1 MRALTRKDRPARRGS
16 DARLLSVAVLLAAG
30 LPGSA
35 VALALLWTQEHPAI
49 LQWALTAVV
58 VGAWLGAALVLRTS
72 LNRTLRTMASLL
84 GALRAGDYSIRARH
98 AGGDDPLSLVY
109 VEINGLER
117 QLREQRLGA
126 VEASDVL
133 HRVLAEIDTAV
144 MAFDERSALRVINRA
159 GERLLGGAAADLV
172 GKSADELHLGEAL
185 AGDAPHTVVREDAS
199 ARRHWQVRRNVIRQG
214 GERLTLVVMTDL
226 ERTLREEERAA
237 WRRLVRV
244 LGHEI
249 NNSLAPIKS
258 IAESVRALL
267 REHAGR
273 GDWTA
278 DADSGLAVVA
288 SRAESLRRFLAAYA
302 RLARLPPPT
311 LAPVDVA
318 AWVRHAAELETRMS
332 VSVQGVEGVEVRADR
347 DQLDQALINLIANAV
362 DASLET
368 DGGVEVHWRLEG
380 DRVAVMVD
388 DEGAGIAESD
398 SLFVPFYTTKPGGS
412 GIGLVLSQHIAENH
426 GGSLT
431 LRNRTDH
438 QGVRARLTLPL
449 GTL

>member
-1 MRALTRKDRPARRGS
+1 MTRTGHSGMRR
-16 DARLLSVAVLLAAG
+16 DAHLLSITVLLAAG
-30 LPGSA
+30 MPGSA
-35 VALALLWTQEHPAI
+35 VALALLWTQDHSAI
-49 LQWALTAVV
+49 LQWTLTVAVLA
-58 VGAWLGAALVLRTS
+58 AWLGVALALRSS
-72 LNRTLRTMASLL
+72 LHSTLRTMASLL
-84 GALRAGDYSIRARH
+84 AALRAGDYSIRARH

-133 HRVLAEIDTAV
+133 HRVLAEVDTAV
-144 MAFDERSALRVINRA
+144 MAFDERSALRVVNRA
-159 GERLLGGAAADLV
+159 GERLLGGDAAHLM
-172 GKSADELHLGEAL
+172 GRSADELRLGETL
-185 AGDAPHTVVREDAS
+185 AGDALRTLVREDAS
-199 ARRHWQVRRNVIRQG
+199 GRRHWQVRRNVIRQG

-237 WRRLVRV
+237 WYRLVRV

-267 REHAGR
+267 RAHAGR
-273 GDWTA
+273 GDWA
-278 DADSGLAVVA
+278 GDADHGLGVVA

-311 LAPVDVA
+311 LARVDVA
-318 AWVRHAAELETRMS
+318 TWVQHVAELETRMA
-332 VSVQGVEGVEVRADR
+332 VIVRGGDAVEVCADR
-347 DQLDQALINLIANAV
+347 DQLDQALINLIANAA
-362 DASLET
+362 DACVET
-368 DGGVEVHWRLEG
+368 AGKVEVHWRLEG
-380 DRVAVMVD
+380 GRVAVVVD
-388 DEGAGIAESD
+388 DEGAGIVESD

-426 GGSLT
+426 GGSLI
-431 LRNRTDH
+431 LHNRTDR
-438 QGVRARLTLPL
+438 QGVRARLTLPQRHV
-449 GTL
+449 

>member
-1 MRALTRKDRPARRGS
+1 MALG
-16 DARLLSVAVLLAAG
+16 AG

-35 VALALLWTQEHPAI
+35 VALALLWTQEHPAT

-58 VGAWLGAALVLRTS
+58 VAAWLAAALVLRTA
-72 LNRTLRTMASLL
+72 LHRTLRTMASLL
-84 GALRAGDYSIRARH
+84 GALRTGDYSIRARH

-126 VEASDVL
+126 VEASDLL

-144 MAFDERSALRVINRA
+144 MAFDEQSALRVINRA
-159 GERLLGGAAADLV
+159 GERLLGGAAADLI
-172 GKSADELHLGEAL
+172 GRSAHELHLGEAL
-185 AGDAPHTVVREDAS
+185 AGDAPRTVVREDAS
-199 ARRHWQVRRNVIRQG
+199 ARHHWQVRRNVIRQG
-214 GERLTLVVMTDL
+214 GKRLTLVVMTDL

-278 DADSGLAVVA
+278 DADNGLDVVA
-288 SRAESLRRFLAAYA
+288 SRAESLRRFLASYA

-318 AWVRHAAELETRMS
+318 VWVRQVAELETRMS
-332 VSVQGVEGVEVRADR
+332 VSVRGVEGVEVRADR

-368 DGGVEVHWRLEG
+368 GGGVEVHWRLEG
-380 DRVAVMVD
+380 DRVAVMVE

-431 LRNRTDH
+431 LRNRTDR

-449 GTL
+449 RND